1 MVSGLFCVRGK
12 RSGEVK
18 EEKSASRE
26 KESEG
31 GGRGREKTEVTSD
44 GWCLSLVEKKDDGR
58 SER

>member
-1 MVSGLFCVRGK
+1 M
-12 RSGEVK
+12 K

-44 GWCLSLVEKKDDGR
+44 GWCLSLVEKKDDER
-58 SER
+58 SEK